1 MKIRDLSVKRKPLKR
16 GLFYTLQAKLG
27 GKIKRP
33 AATAVADPAVLDGDI
48 PRMNVGRALIVIAL
62 LHVVGIAGIFAQK
75 YFENRGTSQEPSG
88 KDPSSKP
95 LAAATAVNNER
106 PKMDTTALNG
116 LTSLPQIQRGDDR
129 HMVLAGDTYHSISRK
144 WNISEDSL
152 RSANNNVNLC
162 SGLVL
167 RVPPREIVALEPE
180 EMQRLRNGGKPE
192 GPSPRAIL
200 VRPNVNLENA
210 PRATPVIDETTVSGK
225 TYTARKGDT
234 FSKIARVH
242 STSAASLMSVN
253 GITNDR
259 SLKVGQV
266 LKIPSKQH

>member
-1 MKIRDLSVKRKPLKR
+1 MKPRDLSVKRKPLKR
-16 GLFYTLQAKLG
+16 GLLYTLQAKLG

-48 PRMNVGRALIVIAL
+48 PRMNVGRALIVIAV
-62 LHVVGIAGIFAQK
+62 LHIAGIGGIFAQK
-75 YFENRGTSQEPSG
+75 YYENRGTSQEPSG
-88 KDPSSKP
+88 PSPSSKP
-95 LAAATAVNNER
+95 LAAAAVNNER

-116 LTSLPQIQRGDDR
+116 MTTLPQIQRGDDR

-144 WNISEDSL
+144 WNISEDAL
-152 RSANNNVNLC
+152 RAANNNVNLC

-180 EMQRLRNGGKPE
+180 EMQRLRNGGKAE

-200 VRPNVNLENA
+200 VRPNVNLEDA
-210 PRATPVIDETTVSGK
+210 PRATPVIDDAQASGK
-225 TYTARKGDT
+225 TYTVRKGDT
-234 FSKIARVH
+234 FSKIAREQG
-242 STSAASLMSVN
+242 TSVPTLMSVN
-253 GITNDR
+253 RITNDR

-266 LKIPSKQH
+266 LKIPNKQH